1 MGDPLSIAA
10 GVAGLVSLGIQT
22 VQGLVDFYS
31 SYKSQNTTIAR
42 TTDKLEALLGTLQ
55 TINQTLANRQFRADE
70 KDVIVKIE
78 NSIQSCEDLISE
90 LQEEYEKFSNSSASG
105 IRAAIRGAGRKL
117 TYPFRESTLKKLD
130 EDIGDIRENLSLSLD
145 VLQLRS
151 AHDLQN
157 DLTDIK
163 VLVNLVRESQV
174 SNRIR
179 EWLRAPDATESH
191 NQACAKRH
199 PGTGLWL
206 VKSPKFANW
215 LEADKSF
222 LWLNGFAGCGKTV
235 LSSTAIQYT
244 FRHRRSN
251 PRIGIAFFYFSFSD
265 AAKQDAAGML
275 RTLLL
280 QLSNQL
286 MDGHIALNRLYSN
299 HIGGQPPLPA
309 LMESLRQVV
318 NSFQDVYIL
327 VDALDESPR
336 HKKRETVLDT
346 LRDLRGWSV
355 PGLHILVT
363 SRDELDIRERLDTSN
378 DEEIPMQNTEVDK
391 DIADFVSQHLR
402 QDWKMQKW
410 SVYHDKIEQ
419 ALVDRAKGV

>member
-355 PGLHILVT
+355 HGLHILVT

>member
-90 LQEEYEKFSNSSASG
+90 LQEEYEKLGNSSASG

-215 LEADKSF
+215 LDADKSF

-378 DEEIPMQNTEVDK
+378 DEEIPMQNAEVDK

-410 SVYHDKIEQ
+410 SIYHDKIEQ

>member
-42 TTDKLEALLGTLQ
+42 TTDKLGALLGTLQ
-55 TINQTLANRQFRADE
+55 TINQTLTNRKFRADE

-105 IRAAIRGAGRKL
+105 VRAAVRGAGRKL

-130 EDIGDIRENLSLSLD
+130 EDIGDIRENISLSLD

-174 SNRIR
+174 SNTIR

-215 LEADKSF
+215 LDADKSF

-244 FRHRRSN
+244 FRHCRSN

-299 HIGGQPPLPA
+299 HISGQPPLPA

-336 HKKRETVLDT
+336 HKKREIVLDT
-346 LRDLRGWSV
+346 LRDLRSWSV

-378 DEEIPMQNTEVDK
+378 DEEIPMQNAEVDK